1 MPDQASDEVSNRFLC
16 RGAVAAA
23 ALRHFLHVHVGF
35 TGEEI
40 RKGVLTALG
49 IGIFLAIAV
58 VR

>member
-1 MPDQASDEVSNRFLC
+1 MRYLIGFFVVAV
-16 RGAVAAA
+16 VAAA

-58 VR
+58 VRWRRHL